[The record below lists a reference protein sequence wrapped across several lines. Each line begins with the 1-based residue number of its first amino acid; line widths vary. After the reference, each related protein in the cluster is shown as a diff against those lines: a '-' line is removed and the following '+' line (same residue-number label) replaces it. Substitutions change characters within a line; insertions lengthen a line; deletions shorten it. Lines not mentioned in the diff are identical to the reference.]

1 MAETASN
8 MNIDPA
14 IGPMIRAGRLADLVT
29 VSGFGAA
36 EGRSSTVAF
45 EELTK
50 DVDMVVGG
58 GVYDIGVEDCED
70 EGGVPS
76 WDAVAEGGIADEDG
90 GGVGTS
96 SRDDEAGEGV
106 SLVVE
111 QGTT

>member
-1 MAETASN
+1 MISDELGELRLLWGILSGESLGVVET
-8 MNIDPA
+8 D
-14 IGPMIRAGRLADLVT
+14 GDADGCT
-29 VSGFGAA
+29 
-36 EGRSSTVAF
+36 
-45 EELTK
+45 
-50 DVDMVVGG
+50 GG

>member
-1 MAETASN
+1 MAKTASN

-14 IGPMIRAGRLADLVT
+14 IGPMIVAARLADLVT
-29 VSGFGAA
+29 GSGLGTV

-50 DVDMVVGG
+50 DVDMVAGG
-58 GVYDIGVEDCED
+58 GVCDIGVEDCED
-70 EGGVPS
+70 GGVPS
-76 WDAVAEGGIADEDG
+76 CDAVAEGGIADEDG
-90 GGVGTS
+90 GGVGTI